1 MLFSCVEI
9 WLKCTAVKPSLR
21 NACKS
26 KSDSSGV
33 CSARLVIVLS
43 CFIASRACRW
53 LVQSELEYLMK
64 MEGAQSKTPKGRKG
78 RGCLC
83 LAKTRHKLS
92 WRGPLLLLLYYHCTC
107 LPFYHHS
114 RLGTVPHSY
123 SNYPQHALSQPDS
136 VLNHS
141 QNLEECNL

>member
-43 CFIASRACRW
+43 CFIAFRACRW

-78 RGCLC
+78 RVLGQNATQPQLERTIIIIIIIIIAPAFPSIIFPVWVQFLTHTATTLNMLFLNRTLC
-83 LAKTRHKLS
+83 
-92 WRGPLLLLLYYHCTC
+92 
-107 LPFYHHS
+107 
-114 RLGTVPHSY
+114 
-123 SNYPQHALSQPDS
+123 
-136 VLNHS
+136 
-141 QNLEECNL
+141 